1 MEKIKQPLKFKHN
14 TGVTHPEDLGR
25 KKKKC
30 PRQVENQHVHLM
42 YLDTEAFFSYNYSKT
57 AFGLFSPDS
66 MKLMAS

>member
-1 MEKIKQPLKFKHN
+1 MN
-14 TGVTHPEDLGR
+14 GR

-42 YLDTEAFFSYNYSKT
+42 YFDTEAFFSYNSSKT